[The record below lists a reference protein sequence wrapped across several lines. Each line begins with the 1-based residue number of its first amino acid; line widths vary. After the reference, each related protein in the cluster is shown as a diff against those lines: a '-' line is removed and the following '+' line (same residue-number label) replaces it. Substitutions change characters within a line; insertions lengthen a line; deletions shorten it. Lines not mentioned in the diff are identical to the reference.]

1 MMFFPEIRVL
11 AIAQKQFCFK
21 LKANIGLMST
31 MIALQAVAVLFSL
44 TGTGQMGISSN
55 YINLSVN
62 YISNQLI
69 VIFTAAWA
77 FYMAILLTTKSYRN
91 IDFAFVANRITSN
104 LANIGLLFTYSLIG
118 GLTSVL
124 TGVLLRVIGY
134 FYFGSTNIVGQTF
147 FITSWELLIGF
158 MAATFYILLMSAIG
172 YFIGVLAQLS
182 QVFSFLV
189 PALLFG
195 TLIFESR
202 SGAAGIVLEAIKF
215 FINEGSL
222 SIFAFKIMTFVLILF
237 VTAINL
243 SNRLE
248 VRK

>member
-1 MMFFPEIRVL
+1 MFSPQAKIMAV
-11 AIAQKQFCFK
+11 AQKQFCFK

-31 MIALQAVAVLFSL
+31 MIALQILAFLFSL
-44 TGTGQMGISSN
+44 SGTGQMGVSSN
-55 YINLSVN
+55 YFNLSVN
-62 YISNQLI
+62 YISNNLI
-69 VIFTAAWA
+69 VIFTAGWA

-91 IDFAFVANRITSN
+91 IDFAFVANRVTSN

-124 TGVLLRVIGY
+124 AGVLLRVIGY

-147 FITSWELLIGF
+147 FTTSWELLIGF
-158 MAATFYILLMSAIG
+158 LAATFYILLMSAIG

-195 TLIFESR
+195 TWSIEAR
-202 SGAAGIVLEAIKF
+202 SGGTTGIVLEVIQF
-215 FINEGSL
+215 FIHEGSL
-222 SIFAFKIMTFVLILF
+222 SIFALKVMTFVFILF
-237 VTAINL
+237 MTAINL